1 MPNTAEFAADAATSA
16 QAPAHAGEG
25 QSKRSRI
32 IDGLVRVRA
41 ATEALIEPLGAED
54 QNLQSMPEA
63 SPAKWHRAHTTWF
76 FETFILRAEQPGY
89 RPFHP
94 AFEELFNSYY
104 NAVGRQHARSM
115 RALLSRPD
123 VAEIGRYRAHVD
135 NAMMALIT
143 GCDQACLARVAPL
156 VELGINHEQQ
166 HQELLLTDLKHA
178 FSFNPLAPALGSGRE
193 PSGLAPRAA
202 KYIEYGAGKVEIGA
216 DGNEFCFDNETPR
229 HHVWLPNAFALA
241 DRPVS
246 CGDFLDFIADGGYRD
261 PLLWLSDGWAW
272 VQENSI
278 ESPMYWRLLDGE
290 WQVLTLAGLRRID
303 PAETMCHLNFYEAHA
318 FAEWSNARLPTE
330 AEWESVAARQP
341 CRGNFAGSGRFHP
354 TASKDSNGKQ
364 PAAMYGDVWEWTA
377 SAYGPYPGFKPAA
390 GAIGEYNG
398 KFMANQMVL
407 RGGSCAT
414 PDGHARASYRNFFY
428 PADRWQFSGARLAK
442 DIE

>member
-1 MPNTAEFAADAATSA
+1 MSNSAEIATESAASNGADRGVADSDALRDRLAERLS
-16 QAPAHAGEG
+16 
-25 QSKRSRI
+25 
-32 IDGLVRVRA
+32 RVRA
-41 ATEALIEPLGAED
+41 ATEALVAPLCPED
-54 QNLQSMPEA
+54 QNLQSMPEV

-76 FETFILRAEQPGY
+76 FETFILAAEQPGY
-89 RPFHP
+89 RPYHP

-104 NAVGRQHARSM
+104 NAVGRQHPRPR

-123 VAEIGRYRAHVD
+123 VEEVGRYREHVD
-135 NAMMALIT
+135 AAMQALLED
-143 GCDQACLARVAPL
+143 CDEASLKRIAPL
-156 VELGINHEQQ
+156 VELGMNHEQQ

-178 FSFNPLAPALGSGRE
+178 FSFNPLAPKL
-193 PSGLAPRAA
+193 
-202 KYIEYGAGKVEIGA
+202 GAGSRTSGATARPAEFIDYDGGMVKIGA
-216 DGNEFCFDNETPR
+216 DRSEFCFDNETPP
-229 HHVWLPNAFALA
+229 HQVWLPNAFALA
-241 DRPVS
+241 DRPVN
-246 CGDFLDFIADGGYRD
+246 CGDFLEFIADGGYRE

-272 VQENSI
+272 VQENGI
-278 ESPMYWRLLDGE
+278 DAPMYWTHRDGEWRILTLDGE
-290 WQVLTLAGLRRID
+290 RAID
-303 PAETMCHLNFYEAHA
+303 PGETMCHLSFYEAHA
-318 FAEWSNARLPTE
+318 FAEWSSARLPTE

-354 TASKDSNGKQ
+354 TPPESADGNN
-364 PAAMYGDVWEWTA
+364 PAAMFGDVWEWTA